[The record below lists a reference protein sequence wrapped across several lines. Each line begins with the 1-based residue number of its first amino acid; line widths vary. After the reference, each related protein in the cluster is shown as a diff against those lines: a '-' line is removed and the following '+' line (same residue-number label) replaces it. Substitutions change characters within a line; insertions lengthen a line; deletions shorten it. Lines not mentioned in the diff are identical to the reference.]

1 MLGHAGRVFPARGT
15 KNSMTTRTIILAL
28 LLAMPFGCSG
38 SEGEGE
44 TNSFDWSRFPL
55 LVPLSSQVVVSVGQ
69 TYSFSS
75 NNPED
80 GGEALGSCTIS
91 LNGDLLV
98 SPALRIS
105 TEDVVL
111 ANFQAALPRQS
122 DDFFSIQI
130 QGDFV
135 SWGLSDKSLTEEWSN
150 RPGGRLQGVCT
161 AAEGGY
167 VSCDVF
173 WEGQATENRT
183 SEPRAAKV
191 EMKCLFIAGPPCS
204 LSCIDQNPCTLG
216 GCIESEC
223 VQIPVGEGSTCRLG
237 EMVGRCTAEAECVE
251 LPPEMQP

>member
-1 MLGHAGRVFPARGT
+1 MLGHAGRVFSARGT
-15 KNSMTTRTIILAL
+15 KNSMTTRGIILAV
-28 LLAMPFGCSG
+28 LLAVPFGCSG
-38 SEGEGE
+38 AEGDGE
-44 TNSFDWSRFPL
+44 ANSFDWTRFPL
-55 LVPLSSQVVVSVGQ
+55 LVPLSSQVVVRVGR

-150 RPGGRLQGVCT
+150 QPDGQLQGECK
-161 AAEGGY
+161 AADGAR
-167 VSCDVF
+167 VLCRVF
-173 WEGQATENRT
+173 WEGEATENFTAEAR
-183 SEPRAAKV
+183 PAKV
-191 EMKCLFIAGPPCS
+191 DMTCVFGVVPPCT

-216 GCIESEC
+216 ACRESEC
-223 VQIPVGEGSTCRLG
+223 VQIPLNEGSTCRLA
-237 EMVGRCTAEAECVE
+237 ETVGRCTADAECVE
-251 LPPEMQP
+251 LPPEMLP